1 MKVRVFD
8 IMTRDVCSVERA
20 MERIIHMRDNDA
32 FALAF
37 ILRKLI
43 WCSYY
48 DPITLELSTDK
59 PFVVPQITYEDIAT
73 LSKIMAR
80 KPSNRSDKGVE
91 VIAGK
96 IRDLINESVEDDN
109 KEGGKK

>member
-20 MERIIHMRDNDA
+20 MERIIHMREDDA

-43 WCSYY
+43 WSAYY

-59 PFVVPQITYEDIAT
+59 PIVVPQITYEDIAT
-73 LSKIMAR
+73 LSKVMSR
-80 KPSNRSDKGVE
+80 KPSNRSNKGVE

-96 IRDLINESVEDDN
+96 IRDLVNENEEVI
-109 KEGGKK
+109 K